1 MVFGVPKK
9 IISNCRNGRNGCTLI
24 GVFEAKRKIRADEQ
38 RTPAERTQSEQVES
52 GTSGHKLAPG
62 IKSKGELS

>member
-1 MVFGVPKK
+1 VVFGVPKK

-38 RTPAERTQSEQVES
+38 QTPAERTQGRTKWKAE
-52 GTSGHKLAPG
+52 HPG
-62 IKSKGELS
+62 AS